1 MLIGNNIMDHTN
13 KETLSA
19 FIDNKLLGK
28 IKIDV
33 MNHLRQCEECRLLMA
48 ETSLF
53 IKELKE
59 SQDKSNT
66 VSTKS
71 TSKNIYKMFYKY
83 IAPLALAASVVLV
96 LLPIIHIRDSN
107 APQMTSVK
115 DINSYNERAEAAVE
129 TPSTQEVSRVARTK
143 TAPIAAAA
151 SAKSTTPSTMPGP
164 VESFAQPAPLVIQ
177 VPETIV
183 LSSSPMPKSVS
194 SVPPAHQVVS
204 DESMDSDSAM
214 LAVGTLKQPAPTL
227 MITESIILEPVY
239 FKANKLSITSTMQ
252 KQIRKNIAKLKN
264 NNIMSY
270 AIRLE
275 GHSHNA
281 GGEEYNYPLSMQMAE
296 NVKTALIAEGI
307 AMNQIST
314 IGFSNTQSICK
325 ETTPEC
331 KAKNNR
337 VEFAVDIHS
346 RIFSHLCS

>member
-1 MLIGNNIMDHTN
+1 MDHTN

-59 SQDKSNT
+59 SQDESNM
-66 VSTKS
+66 VPTKS

-83 IAPLALAASVVLV
+83 ITPLALAASVVLV
-96 LLPIIHIRDSN
+96 LLPIIHIQDSN

-115 DINSYNERAEAAVE
+115 DINSYNEGAETYTDA
-129 TPSTQEVSRVARTK
+129 PSAQEVSTKPLVVAHTK

-151 SAKSTTPSTMPGP
+151 SAKSNTPSTVPEP
-164 VESFAQPAPLVIQ
+164 VKSFALPAPLAIQ
-177 VPETIV
+177 SRANVM
-183 LSSSPMPKSVS
+183 LSFSPMPKSVS
-194 SVPPAHQVVS
+194 SVPPQVIS
-204 DESMDSDSAM
+204 DDFMDSDSAK
-214 LAVGTLKQPAPTL
+214 LAVERPVPTPLMAAFIAPKT
-227 MITESIILEPVY
+227 TAEPIVLDPIY
-239 FKANKLSITSTMQ
+239 FEANKLSITDTMQ

-264 NNIMSY
+264 NNMMSY

-281 GGEEYNYPLSMQMAE
+281 GGEEYNYPLSIQMAE
-296 NVKTALIAEGI
+296 NVKNALIVEGI
-307 AMNQIST
+307 AIDQIST
-314 IGFSNTQSICK
+314 IGFSNTQPICK

-337 VEFAVDIHS
+337 VEFIVHIY
-346 RIFSHLCS
+346 